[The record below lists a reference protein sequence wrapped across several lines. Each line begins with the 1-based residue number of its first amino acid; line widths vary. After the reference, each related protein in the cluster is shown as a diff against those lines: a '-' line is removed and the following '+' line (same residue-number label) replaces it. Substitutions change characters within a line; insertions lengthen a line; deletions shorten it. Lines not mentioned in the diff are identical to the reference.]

1 MDGDPD
7 LLSGEVLYYGR
18 EAPAMAIADQT
29 LPPDTLFGLHP
40 DSPGPVTAADFEDW
54 GQAPD
59 RPLELI
65 AGWLVPISPG
75 DFFTGESAADLA
87 AALRP
92 LVQERGWRMSLDARH
107 RLPWPADT
115 VVFPDLAIHCT
126 SAPDFVPGTRTVSRV
141 PDLVIE
147 LLSRETSE
155 RDMAPHGAKFLAY
168 QQCGVG
174 EYYYAWPDGRDAAG
188 YRREG
193 GMLVPLQGDAEGFFE
208 STILGTRLRLS
219 PAAVRR

>member
-1 MDGDPD
+1 
-7 LLSGEVLYYGR
+7 
-18 EAPAMAIADQT
+18 MAIADQI
-29 LPPDTLFGLHP
+29 LPPNALFGLHP
-40 DSPGPVTAADFEDW
+40 ESPGPVTATEFEEW
-54 GQAPD
+54 PLAPE

-65 AGWLVPISPG
+65 AGWVVPMSPG

-87 AALRP
+87 AVLRP

-188 YRREG
+188 FRREG
-193 GMLVPLQGDAEGFFE
+193 ETLVAMKVDTEGFFE
-208 STILGTRLRLS
+208 SALLGARLRLA
-219 PAAVRR
+219 PAIVRN

>member
-1 MDGDPD
+1 
-7 LLSGEVLYYGR
+7 
-18 EAPAMAIADQT
+18 MAIADQI
-29 LPPDTLFGLHP
+29 LPPNALFGLHP
-40 DSPGPVTAADFEDW
+40 ESPVPVTAADFEDW
-54 GQAPD
+54 PLAPE

-65 AGWLVPISPG
+65 AGWVVPMSPG

-115 VVFPDLAIHCT
+115 VVFPDLAIHWT
-126 SAPDFVPGTRTVSRV
+126 ATPEFVPGTRTVSRV

-168 QQCGVG
+168 QQCGVA
-174 EYYYAWPDGRDAAG
+174 EYFYAWPDGRDAAG
-188 YRREG
+188 FRREG
-193 GMLVPLQGDAEGFFE
+193 ELLVPLAVDEGGFLA
-208 STILGTRLRLS
+208 SGLLGVRLRLA
-219 PAAVRR
+219 PAGLDR